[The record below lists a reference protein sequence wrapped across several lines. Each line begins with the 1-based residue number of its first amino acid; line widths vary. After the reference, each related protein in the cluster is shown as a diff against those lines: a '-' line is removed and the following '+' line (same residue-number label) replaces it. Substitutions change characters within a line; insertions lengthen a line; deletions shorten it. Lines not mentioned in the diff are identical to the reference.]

1 MKIHGTSIMPT
12 AIRPMPARPNA
23 ALAAS
28 TGQATDPAQ
37 HAPGITYRGTEAP
50 TASAATVMQ
59 HWGTSNAEGDLNSD
73 GIVDAQDL
81 AMVLNAQNDSQSLVT
96 QNWGAGGENASNG
109 GDYNGDGTVD
119 AMDLAMALNGGN
131 APRSL
136 EAPGAAAQ
144 PAPQSPEAIVAGI
157 VDATFAA
164 RDTDSDGALIAGDF
178 GNEHGRAGKVFARL
192 DLDQSG
198 TVGREELSKALL
210 GEFDRFREQFPGKQP
225 AAFARRWLDA
235 LTRNQPLPDMG
246 QHNRVQQ
253 LFGKKTQAHASHQFL
268 SVRA

>member
-1 MKIHGTSIMPT
+1 MKVHGTSIMPT
-12 AIRPMPARPNA
+12 TIRPMPARSNA
-23 ALAAS
+23 AFALSA
-28 TGQATDPAQ
+28 GQATDAAKPA
-37 HAPGITYRGTEAP
+37 AGVTFRGTEAP

-81 AMVLNAQNDSQSLVT
+81 AMVLNAQNDTQSLVT
-96 QNWGAGGENASNG
+96 QNWGAGSDNASNG
-109 GDYNGDGTVD
+109 GDHNGDGSVD

-136 EAPGAAAQ
+136 EAPAD
-144 PAPQSPEAIVAGI
+144 PAPQTPEAIVAAI

-164 RDTDSDGALIAGDF
+164 RDADADGELVAGDF
-178 GNEHGRAGKVFARL
+178 ANAHGKAGKVFHRL

-198 TVGREELSKALL
+198 SVGREELSKALL

-225 AAFARRWLDA
+225 AAFARRWMDA
-235 LTRNQPLPDMG
+235 LTTGQPLPDMG
-246 QHNRVQQ
+246 QHQRVQQ
-253 LFGKKTQAHASHQFL
+253 LFAKKAPVHASHQFL

>member
-1 MKIHGTSIMPT
+1 MKIHGASIMPS

-23 ALAAS
+23 AAQLGTAQS
-28 TGQATDPAQ
+28 TDPAQ
-37 HAPGITYRGTEAP
+37 HTPGITFRGAEAP

-96 QNWGAGGENASNG
+96 QNWGSGGENASNG
-109 GDYNGDGTVD
+109 GDYNGDGNVD

-131 APRSL
+131 SPRSL
-136 EAPGAAAQ
+136 EGSAASGPGT
-144 PAPQSPEAIVAGI
+144 PEAVVATI

-164 RDTDSDGALIAGDF
+164 RDSDADGELVSSDF
-178 GNEHGRAGKVFARL
+178 GRAGKHEGGGKLFQRL
-192 DLDQSG
+192 DLDQDG
-198 TVGREELSKALL
+198 TVGREELSKALR
-210 GEFDRFREQFPGKQP
+210 GELDRFREQFPGKQP

-235 LTRNQPLPDMG
+235 LTTDRPMPDMG

-253 LFGKKTQAHASHQFL
+253 LFAKKAPHAANQFL